1 MIYSLQ
7 KQRPGARKRVRL
19 ADGTYSY
26 THIYSRR
33 QKTEKGYGISGDGS
47 KWLLSYILVEHLLQG
62 LPTLFQVDATT
73 LFLFDGNG
81 VRLVDQ
87 TVADEVM
94 DNFNI

>member
-1 MIYSLQ
+1 M
-7 KQRPGARKRVRL
+7 RL
-19 ADGTYSY
+19 ADGIYTY

-33 QKTEKGYGISGDGS
+33 QMTEKGYVISGDGS
-47 KWLLSYILVEHLLQG
+47 KWLLNYILVENLLQG

-73 LFLFDGNG
+73 PFLFDGNG

>member
-1 MIYSLQ
+1 
-7 KQRPGARKRVRL
+7 VRL
-19 ADGTYSY
+19 ADGIYTY
-26 THIYSRR
+26 THIYNRH
-33 QKTEKGYGISGDGS
+33 QKTEKGYVISGDGS
-47 KWLLSYILVEHLLQG
+47 KWLLSYILVENLLQG